1 MDLQDFRTV
10 HRVHA
15 DSKLVIQWHASKAK
29 GEYKT
34 WVIQAFA
41 SASNE
46 DKQKIIDKWITN
58 HPNKPKSWVWTI
70 TKITD

>member
-1 MDLQDFRTV
+1 MELQDFRTV

-15 DSKLVIQWHASKAK
+15 DSKLVIQWYAPNAK
-29 GEYKT
+29 GEYNT
-34 WVIQAFA
+34 WVNQAFT

-58 HPNKPKSWVWTI
+58 HPNKPKSCVWTI
-70 TKITD
+70 TKITI